1 MMMRNQIQTIQVE
14 TMIKNK
20 KKFLKLIFQVIGF
33 LVFSISS
40 RIIAQTQT
48 NTINPDVYDINLLV
62 FSIIIV
68 IIFFAFIYYGT
79 DKVIVRPKR
88 ISKIFLKA
96 KNYFIGLAPMEKEKD
111 ILMEHDFD
119 GIKELDNRIPPWFN
133 YLFYGTIIFG
143 IIYMLDYHV
152 FKTGKLPAQE
162 YQQEMHQAAL
172 HRAELIKSG
181 AFVNENTV
189 TKLTDA
195 SALSEGKDIFIANCV
210 ACHGKNAQGIIGP
223 NLTDQ
228 YWIHGGGIKNV
239 FKTIKYGVPAKGML
253 TWEGKLNPR
262 EIQEVASYVLS
273 LQGSNPPNAKAP
285 QGQKWVG
292 IDNTK
297 VTSK

>member
-1 MMMRNQIQTIQVE
+1 
-14 TMIKNK
+14 MIKNN
-20 KKFLKLIFQVIGF
+20 KKFLILILQVLGF
-33 LVFSISS
+33 IIFSLNKN
-40 RIIAQTQT
+40 IIAQTET
-48 NTINPDVYDINLLV
+48 NEINPNVYDINLLI
-62 FSIIIV
+62 FLIIIV

-79 DKVIVRPKR
+79 EKAIVRPKK
-88 ISKIFLKA
+88 ISKLFLKA

-162 YQQEMHQAAL
+162 YQEEMQQAAL
-172 HRAELIKSG
+172 QRAELIRSG
-181 AFVNENTV
+181 ALVNENNV
-189 TKLTDA
+189 KLLTDV
-195 SALSEGKDIFIANCV
+195 SALSKGKDIFKANCV
-210 ACHGKNAQGIIGP
+210 PCHGENAQGIIGP

-273 LQGSNPPNAKAP
+273 LQGTNPPNPKAP
-285 QGQKWVG
+285 QGQKWEET
-292 IDNTK
+292 DSTK
-297 VTSK
+297 VSSK

>member
-1 MMMRNQIQTIQVE
+1 
-14 TMIKNK
+14 MIKNK
-20 KKFLKLIFQVIGF
+20 KKFLISIFQVIGF
-33 LVFSISS
+33 ILFFMSS
-40 RIIAQTQT
+40 KIIAQTET
-48 NTINPDVYDINLLV
+48 NEVNPDVYDINLLI
-62 FSIIIV
+62 FSIIILV
-68 IIFFAFIYYGT
+68 IFFAFIYYGT

-111 ILMEHDFD
+111 ILMDHDFD

-152 FKTGKLPAQE
+152 LKTGKLPAQE
-162 YQQEMHQAAL
+162 YQEEMHIAAMQ
-172 HRAELIKSG
+172 RAELIRSG
-181 AFVNENTV
+181 ALVNENNV
-189 TKLTDA
+189 TLLKDA
-195 SALSEGKDIFIANCV
+195 SALSDGKDIFKADCV
-210 ACHGKNAQGIIGP
+210 PCHGENAQGVIGP

-262 EIQEVASYVLS
+262 EIQEVASYVIS
-273 LQGSNPPNAKAP
+273 LQGTNPPNAKAP
-285 QGQKWVG
+285 QGQKWEG
-292 IDNTK
+292 TDSTK
-297 VTSK
+297 VASK

>member
-1 MMMRNQIQTIQVE
+1 M
-14 TMIKNK
+14 
-20 KKFLKLIFQVIGF
+20 IFQVLGF
-33 LVFSISS
+33 ILLSLSKN
-40 RIIAQTQT
+40 IIAQTET
-48 NTINPDVYDINLLV
+48 NEINPNVYDINLLI

-79 DKVIVRPKR
+79 EKAIVRPKK
-88 ISKIFLKA
+88 ISKLLLKA

-162 YQQEMHQAAL
+162 YQEEMQQAAL
-172 HRAELIKSG
+172 QRAELVRSG
-181 AFVNENTV
+181 ALVNENNV
-189 TKLTDA
+189 TLLKDA
-195 SALSEGKDIFIANCV
+195 SALSEGKDIFKSNCV
-210 ACHGKNAQGIIGP
+210 PCHGENAQGIIGP

-228 YWIHGGGIKNV
+228 YWIHGGGIKNI

-253 TWEGKLNPR
+253 TWEGKLNSR
-262 EIQEVASYVLS
+262 EIQEVASYVVS
-273 LQGSNPPNAKAP
+273 LQGTNPPNAKAP
-285 QGQKWVG
+285 QGQKWEEN
-292 IDNTK
+292 DTTK
-297 VTSK
+297 VSSK

>member
-1 MMMRNQIQTIQVE
+1 
-14 TMIKNK
+14 MIKNK
-20 KKFLKLIFQVIGF
+20 KKFIISIFRVFGIVI
-33 LVFSISS
+33 FSIS
-40 RIIAQTQT
+40 RKIIAQTQT
-48 NTINPDVYDINLLV
+48 NEVNPDVYDINLLV
-62 FSIIIV
+62 FSLIIL

-96 KNYFIGLAPMEKEKD
+96 KNYFIGLVPLEKEKD

-119 GIKELDNRIPPWFN
+119 GIKELDNKIPPWFN

-143 IIYMLDYHV
+143 VIYMLDYHV
-152 FKTGKLPAQE
+152 LKTGKLPAQE
-162 YQQEMHQAAL
+162 YQQEMQVAAL
-172 HRAELIKSG
+172 QRAELIKSG
-181 AFVNENTV
+181 ALVNENTV
-189 TKLTDA
+189 TLLTDA
-195 SALSEGKDIFIANCV
+195 SALSDGKDIFKANCV
-210 ACHGKNAQGIIGP
+210 ACHGENAQGIIGP

-228 YWIHGGGIKNV
+228 YWINGGGIKNV

-273 LQGSNPPNAKAP
+273 LKGTNPPNAKAP
-285 QGQKWVG
+285 QGQKWEG
-292 IDNTK
+292 TDSIQ